1 VDVSLTSVIL
11 IQKAKLKT
19 VHRVVKQ
26 CTAILLA
33 KKNSMSIFIAAQF
46 LTIKNKISQTEKG
59 KYCMFSITCRIETK
73 NFKNKMN
80 MKGGRLGGNQQNE
93 EG

>member
-1 VDVSLTSVIL
+1 
-11 IQKAKLKT
+11 
-19 VHRVVKQ
+19 
-26 CTAILLA
+26 
-33 KKNSMSIFIAAQF
+33 MSIFIAAQF

-73 NFKNKMN
+73 NFKNNMN
-80 MKGGRLGGNQQNE
+80 MKGEWLGGNQQNE